1 MRTILQHIAG
11 KCLASLAITLL
22 LSDCASPLVPAA
34 PSVRSSRREHP
45 DDALLSYLRADYERL
60 RRPCTPKEE
69 REKALRR
76 YNGNLHALLQRLRQ
90 DAITAR
96 EAGKKLQ
103 TRGFQVCNDELPAG
117 ITPYDIYDDFIPAA
131 EVPLHELED
140 RYTQDGLGMPM
151 VGIIPAEKVK
161 KDPRRVNIE
170 SKGTVSIATAVM
182 EFPAKGSPILRLV
195 PALKQDSF
203 RIGKQEYPLAA
214 DVSAALEVYANLTQ
228 LQQGRFLGMLKPQEL
243 RDVTGLSCLGKYD
256 SNKIPVILTHGILSS
271 ANTFH
276 NLVNRLMADP
286 DIRRHYQFWYF
297 NYPTGVAWTISAGV
311 YRDSLQAVR
320 KRLDPQQRN
329 KNWDRM
335 VVIGHSMGGLITH
348 YSQCTEPWELL
359 RGGKLPETLLHER
372 YIDTPFPKEPDGNMR
387 RVFFFRPVKAGMV
400 VYMATPHRGS
410 PLAKYRI
417 VNILMKLVQLPQNL
431 ISEVISITTLQQDM
445 LLLNPSNITEW
456 FTSANQLDPDSFSI
470 RRLRG
475 MQVRNVPTH
484 SIIGDRGR
492 GNTPHS
498 SDGIVPYWSS
508 HIPWGT
514 ESIVPAGH
522 SLQKEPETAEDL
534 TRVLKQYLST
544 HKRS

>member
-1 MRTILQHIAG
+1 MA
-11 KCLASLAITLL
+11 ALAITLL
-22 LSDCASPLVPAA
+22 LSDCASLLVPAA

-45 DDALLSYLRADYERL
+45 DDALLSYLHADYERL
-60 RRPCTPKEE
+60 RRPCTPKAE

-76 YNGNLHALLQRLRQ
+76 YNGNLHALLQRLRR
-90 DAITAR
+90 DGIAAR
-96 EAGKKLQ
+96 DAGKKLQ
-103 TRGFQVCNDELPAG
+103 IRGFQVSNDELPDG

-140 RYTQDGLGMPM
+140 RYTQDGLGVPM

-161 KDPRRVNIE
+161 KDSRRVNIE
-170 SKGTVSIATAVM
+170 AKGTVSIATAVL

-195 PALKQDSF
+195 PILKQDSF
-203 RIGKQEYPLAA
+203 RIGNQEYPLAA

-228 LQQGRFLGMLKPQEL
+228 LQKGRFLGMLKPQEL

-256 SNKIPVILTHGILSS
+256 PNKIPVILTHGILSS

-311 YRDSLQAVR
+311 YRDSLKAVR

-359 RGGKLPETLLHER
+359 RGGKIPETLLHER
-372 YIDTPFPKEPDGNMR
+372 YINTPFPKEPDSRMR
-387 RVFFFRPVKAGMV
+387 RTFFFRPVKAGMV

-417 VNILMKLVQLPQNL
+417 VNTLMKLVQLPQNL
-431 ISEVISITTLQQDM
+431 ITEVISIATLQQDI
-445 LLLNPSNITEW
+445 LLLNPANITEW

-470 RRLRG
+470 RGLRG

-522 SLQKEPETAEDL
+522 SVQKEPETAEDL

-544 HKRS
+544 YKH